1 MKTKIALSLLVSFTA
16 CLTTLVATSCKTG
29 QTPWQNVVTDVT
41 TVIDCTKASCAVSP
55 PVCSAIEA
63 EVLGCIPALVTGN
76 PATCMSLVNGQNGSL
91 LFADVICVIDA
102 FSTTTPTRSMGA
114 RYLLAAKPGATVPL
128 PTAQAEAAKWG
139 AYQHIGVIRVK

>member
-1 MKTKIALSLLVSFTA
+1 MKTKIALSPLVSFTA

-102 FSTTTPTRSMGA
+102 FSTDRKSTRLNSS
-114 RYLLAAKPGATVPL
+114 
-128 PTAQAEAAKWG
+128 
-139 AYQHIGVIRVK
+139 H